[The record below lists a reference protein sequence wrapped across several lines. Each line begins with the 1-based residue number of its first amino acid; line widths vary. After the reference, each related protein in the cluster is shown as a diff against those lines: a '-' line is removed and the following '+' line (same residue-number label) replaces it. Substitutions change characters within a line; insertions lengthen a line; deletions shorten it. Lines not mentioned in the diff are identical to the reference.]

1 MSLKKLRQKYPEYKD
16 IPDLKLAEAFYKK
29 HYSDLDE
36 SDYFKRMFPEIAAE
50 RAEDVYTDFAFPD
63 DEFGGAFESETTFR
77 PTTSDIAKQ
86 ANVAINDPASSKARF
101 GASLGYN
108 QEQKA
113 LAIKNVLSK
122 QFDRDI
128 DVRVGP
134 NTGKLEYFN
143 PRTDQYALVDAPG
156 FDMGDFADLGGDALV
171 IIPDIAASVVG
182 TVYSGGNLPAGITA
196 GALAAGV
203 GEYARLKLGQ
213 KLYDINQD
221 LTDAQLFNE
230 AFKTA
235 GISAGAGFL
244 GLGAGKL
251 IKSANNV
258 IKGRLF
264 KSVGEGLE
272 LAKSGRVLEADNVA
286 KQINQ
291 RLDDAGT
298 QSRLKFTL
306 AEAAD
311 DKDLLA
317 VQSSFENVRRL
328 GKTAEFQEFGEKQA
342 GALNEYFKL
351 LKQEFGNTTGS
362 AYDTG
367 VVIKEVLDRRNND
380 IVKNIVNKQK
390 ASEDLLTKKIF
401 KLPDGSEKV
410 TGAQFRSIIEDL
422 SKSYKSQANLAAKEL
437 DNAAGLRTINTDIIA
452 KKINELTDADRRI
465 FIKTVGTEGILKP
478 DMIQELTNPKGFI
491 PLKNARETI
500 SALGNKIRN
509 QELGLAAG
517 ESVDVGRLK
526 ALKGAIT
533 EQVKKDA
540 GSAYLDELQKFNDL
554 VRSNKELLNN
564 DIISKLTSIDVGNVL
579 KIADEDIFLTTFK
592 KGVGNGKAA
601 REVFEVINKSPEA
614 LNAYKNS
621 IFDFYKTKVF
631 EKGRPNLTRHNA
643 FIRDYEKPL
652 KVFFNEVEFNK
663 IKRIGGLQAN
673 IEKTN
678 KLFTNVQK
686 QLDRSFE
693 GKLLNASPQEIFN
706 KIYKPGNV
714 GEVKT
719 LKNILVKNPDVYKKF
734 QRDVLSD
741 LNERIFKRSDK
752 LSVDRVLDAP
762 AFDRYLNGGG
772 GERGYKTI
780 LKEVFGDK
788 YVKDLELLNRAVQIS
803 SRAAP
808 TAQQGVVGSALTD
821 LIRARL
827 GQFTL
832 AGRLFTA
839 GRRIFQAASNRVIA
853 NALLN
858 PAALSD
864 LVRLSTMKMSSK
876 AAAVILAK
884 LGGSVFILPDDGT
897 PVPSR
902 TQNDTEMERKDVT
915 QLRGL
920 FNRNEPRIDLSM
932 IPQSNVQTTNIP
944 SINPN
949 LFAQAPT
956 GIMQNLTSTERALL
970 SPEEQII
977 ASRT

>member
-1 MSLKKLRQKYPEYKD
+1 M
-16 IPDLKLAEAFYKK
+16 
-29 HYSDLDE
+29 
-36 SDYFKRMFPEIAAE
+36 
-50 RAEDVYTDFAFPD
+50 
-63 DEFGGAFESETTFR
+63 
-77 PTTSDIAKQ
+77 
-86 ANVAINDPASSKARF
+86 
-101 GASLGYN
+101 
-108 QEQKA
+108 
-113 LAIKNVLSK
+113 
-122 QFDRDI
+122 
-128 DVRVGP
+128 
-134 NTGKLEYFN
+134 
-143 PRTDQYALVDAPG
+143 
-156 FDMGDFADLGGDALV
+156 
-171 IIPDIAASVVG
+171 
-182 TVYSGGNLPAGITA
+182 
-196 GALAAGV
+196 
-203 GEYARLKLGQ
+203 
-213 KLYDINQD
+213 
-221 LTDAQLFNE
+221 
-230 AFKTA
+230 
-235 GISAGAGFL
+235 
-244 GLGAGKL
+244 
-251 IKSANNV
+251 
-258 IKGRLF
+258 
-264 KSVGEGLE
+264 
-272 LAKSGRVLEADNVA
+272 
-286 KQINQ
+286 
-291 RLDDAGT
+291 
-298 QSRLKFTL
+298 
-306 AEAAD
+306 
-311 DKDLLA
+311 
-317 VQSSFENVRRL
+317 QSSFENVRRL

-452 KKINELTDADRRI
+452 KKINELTDADKRI

-643 FIRDYEKPL
+643 FMRDYEKPL
-652 KVFFNEVEFNK
+652 KIFFPKEVEFNK
-663 IKRIGGLQAN
+663 IKRLGGLQAN

-752 LSVDRVLDAP
+752 LTLDRVLDAQ

-803 SRAAP
+803 SRSQP
-808 TAQQGVVGSALTD
+808 RAQQGVVGSALTD

-832 AGRLFTA
+832 EGRIFTA

-864 LVRLSTMKMSSK
+864 LVKLSTMKMSSK

-932 IPQSNVQTTNIP
+932 IPQSNVQTTNTP
-944 SINPN
+944 NINPN
-949 LFAQAPT
+949 LFAKAPT